1 MQNNNLQ
8 VKNENTSIM
17 ASKEMAIVMPL
28 VEDYQKVFGDIK
40 DIEKA
45 KKLLLTTPLSV
56 AEVSEQSG
64 YADYRVF
71 TKSFKN
77 GL

>member
-28 VEDYQKVFGDIK
+28 VEDYQKV
-40 DIEKA
+40 
-45 KKLLLTTPLSV
+45 
-56 AEVSEQSG
+56 
-64 YADYRVF
+64 
-71 TKSFKN
+71 
-77 GL
+77 